1 MLCLSALS
9 SFEASAQRTSRGVVH
24 IGASQMVSV
33 YSIPSGGFEVN
44 AGMYLLNSY
53 WKAGLCAVD
62 YNQKVTGSFSDATW
76 FDHVHYVAYGD
87 WMYRIIGTY
96 SRSVNFYAGGGIFL
110 GYNSYEVFKKLPDEL
125 ASGLPGGEFIYGIK
139 PCVELECFVS
149 RKVAITLGVDSPF
162 TFSSSL
168 STDLWHL
175 TGSLGVRVNL

>member
-1 MLCLSALS
+1 MLCLSFLS
-9 SFEASAQRTSRGVVH
+9 IDEASAQRTSKGVVH
-24 IGASQMVSV
+24 IGVSQMVSA
-33 YSIPSGGFEVN
+33 YSIPSGGLELN

-62 YNQKVTGSFSDATW
+62 YNQKVTGAFSEPTW
-76 FDHVHYVAYGD
+76 FDHIHYIAYGD

-96 SRSVNFYAGGGIFL
+96 SRSVNLYAGGGIFL
-110 GYNSYEVFKKLPDEL
+110 GASNYEVFKKLPDEL
-125 ASGLPGGEFIYGIK
+125 SSGLPSLEFIYGIK
-139 PCVELECFVS
+139 PCIELECFVS
-149 RKVAITLGVDSPF
+149 RKVALTLGVNSPL